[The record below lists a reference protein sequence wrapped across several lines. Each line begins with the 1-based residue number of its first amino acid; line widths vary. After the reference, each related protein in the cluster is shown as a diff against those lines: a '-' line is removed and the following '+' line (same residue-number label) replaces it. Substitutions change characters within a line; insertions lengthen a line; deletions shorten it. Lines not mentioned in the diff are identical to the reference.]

1 MTSAQIWILCKR
13 HHYSAAYAEY
23 WQEHAVCEACMLK
36 WSAAPHHVRTR
47 GAGGDDAPENLLALC
62 DACHGLVHAMG
73 RSVFC
78 KRFPHLKTKIDEAM
92 ERSRV

>member
-23 WQEHAVCEACMLK
+23 WQEHAVCEACLLK

-47 GAGGDDAPENLLALC
+47 GAGGDDAAENLLALC
-62 DACHGLVHAMG
+62 YADHAMIGTMG
-73 RSVFC
+73 REKFC
-78 KRFPHLKTKIDEAM
+78 RRFPHLRAKVDAAM
-92 ERSRV
+92 ERARV